1 MERIHWLALAY
12 GEYFL
17 WDFTGSYYKNVRA
30 FYVIPLFA
38 AQILQPEISLIMQWY
53 VF

>member
-1 MERIHWLALAY
+1 MERLHWLALAC

-17 WDFTGSYYKNVRA
+17 WDFTGSFYKNVQT

-38 AQILQPEISLIMQWY
+38 AQILQPEISLIMQ
-53 VF
+53 